1 MNLYD
6 METAPAPSDIFSEG
20 ITYTLQGKHF
30 ATMGTVSGA
39 VLKMF
44 DIKQPV
50 FVAEVSWNT
59 LMTIVGRDKVKYRE
73 LPKYPEV
80 KRDLALLRPKTPTT
94 EREAAFQAE
103 KNLLKSVTLFDVYR
117 GVKIL
122 QGKKQYALSFVL
134 QNPEQT
140 LTDEAVER
148 IMDKLLKT
156 FENKFGATLR

>member
-1 MNLYD
+1 
-6 METAPAPSDIFSEG
+6 
-20 ITYTLQGKHF
+20 
-30 ATMGTVSGA
+30 
-39 VLKMF
+39 MF

-80 KRDLALLRPKTPTT
+80 KRDLALLLDESVSFADIRK
-94 EREAAFQAE
+94 AAFQTE